1 MKMNNN
7 KIILPLLCYG
17 YLLFSAPSLVNA
29 EDSRPDNKGL
39 DIAKLQKAQNTGWQD
54 AVSELRMVLHSKSG
68 SINERVIE
76 VKSLEVDGDGD
87 KNLMVFKKPLDVQG
101 TAFLSYSHIEGPDD
115 QWIYLPALKRVKRI
129 SSRTKSGS
137 FMGSDFSYEDLAS
150 FEVEKYDYNYLREE
164 TCGEWRC
171 HVIENNP
178 KDLYSGYSKLITWV
192 DAEHYRIQ
200 KVEFFDKKGQQ
211 LKTLAVKNYELLN
224 EKFWRPSYSVMKN
237 VQTGSKTELFWG
249 DIRLQTGLTDAQFS
263 QNSLRNAD

>member
-1 MKMNNN
+1 MKKN
-7 KIILPLLCYG
+7 KNIALPLLCC
-17 YLLFSAPSLVNA
+17 YLVLSGASATLA
-29 EDSRPDNKGL
+29 ENSRSDSNSKGL
-39 DIAKLQKAQNTGWQD
+39 DVAKLQKAQNTGWQD
-54 AVSELRMVLHSKSG
+54 AISELKMVLHNKSG
-68 SINERVIE
+68 STNERIIE

-164 TCGEWRC
+164 ACGEWRC

-178 KDLYSGYSKLITWV
+178 KDLYSGYSKLVTWV
-192 DAEHYRIQ
+192 DTEHYRIQ
-200 KVEFFDKKGQQ
+200 KVEFFDKRGQQ

-224 EKFWRPSYSVMKN
+224 EKFWRPTHSVMKN
-237 VQTGSKTELFWG
+237 LQTGSKTELFWG
-249 DIRLQTGLTDAQFS
+249 NIRIQTGLTEAQFS
-263 QNSLRNAD
+263 QNSLKNAD